1 MKAVVSKP
9 YYDWDGRKYM
19 EFTIENRTLR
29 VKVPFRYG
37 RSMCRVE
44 GIRSIQ
50 EFELGES
57 VEITI
62 QEKDWDG
69 EKFLVLISIASPP

>member
-1 MKAVVSKP
+1 MKAVVAKP
-9 YYDWDGRKYM
+9 YYDWEGRKYM

-37 RSMCRVE
+37 RSMCHVE
-44 GIRSIQ
+44 GIRSIH

-69 EKFLVLISIASPP
+69 EKFLVLVSIASLP